1 MRKYSDFNKIVF
13 YDSYD
18 DYENKTRYEN
28 SIYIPMYFYT
38 LPRLREH
45 IPIEKRNMIREGNN
59 SVYIKTRE
67 RELSLIAQLYLD
79 TIEEYENK
87 ELNSEYIPYRNESI
101 YCYYRIIY
109 YNHHNFYNNPIKLK
123 LKVNVSD
130 KVADSICSN
139 RLIYEYECVWDYA
152 FEFAQMGIIRS
163 SKHANIIATELFRW
177 IFIERDDSRFEKLVY
192 ILQTLLDKELLDLT
206 NFVIPLY
213 DYFNKFISPEEH
225 RRRSKLLLALKKH
238 PIYNECTK
246 RFDLAI
252 RNYNIKEFK
261 IRVETYRSNRFDEYD
276 TPNDFKCLPFT
287 DGSRMIP
294 KEILPGWSWV
304 LKDPTPKSKPV
315 TSNEGCYIATCVY
328 GSYDCPEVMILREY
342 RDKTLSKS
350 SFGKFFIKIYYSISP
365 TLVKHFGNHRLFK
378 KIWKTIIDRIINR
391 LKHFYQ

>member
-13 YDSYD
+13 YDHLD
-18 DYENKTRYEN
+18 DIIY
-28 SIYIPMYFYT
+28 IDVYIPMYFYT

-45 IPIEKRNMIREGNN
+45 IPIEKRNMIREGDN

-67 RELSLIAQLYLD
+67 LPLIAQLYLD

-109 YNHHNFYNNPIKLK
+109 YNYHYNNTFK

-130 KVADSICSN
+130 KVADSIVADSICSH

-163 SKHANIIATELFRW
+163 SKHANIIATELFKW
-177 IFIERDDSRFEKLVY
+177 IFIAQDSSRFEKLVY

-213 DYFNKFISPEEH
+213 DYFNKFISSEEF

-238 PIYNECTK
+238 PIYNECAK